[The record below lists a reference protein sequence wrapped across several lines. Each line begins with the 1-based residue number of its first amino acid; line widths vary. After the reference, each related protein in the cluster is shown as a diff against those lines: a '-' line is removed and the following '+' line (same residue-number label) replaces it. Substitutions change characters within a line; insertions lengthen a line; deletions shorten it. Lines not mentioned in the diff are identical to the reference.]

1 MILVTSSF
9 PFQKYFCP
17 LKATIAGQL
26 LGRFDFIFNFL
37 IVLNGVRSEKKN
49 TISKNPQMYE
59 RLRSPVCN
67 ESIILFPKKLGVI
80 AAVLSGLPILEIG
93 HQVPHLI
100 RICTK
105 KELSKNF
112 FRFIRN
118 VSRPLNSL
126 VHACLI

>member
-1 MILVTSSF
+1 MGIIHRLSISIGD
-9 PFQKYFCP
+9 
-17 LKATIAGQL
+17 L
-26 LGRFDFIFNFL
+26 FL
-37 IVLNGVRSEKKN
+37 IDSRDVNLSRVFEA
-49 TISKNPQMYE
+49 I
-59 RLRSPVCN
+59 N
-67 ESIILFPKKLGVI
+67 EII

-105 KELSKNF
+105 KELSKIF

-118 VSRPLNSL
+118 VSRPPNSL